1 MKVLDLQCAHLHSFE
16 GWFASEDDFQSQ
28 NGCTLIACPACGNSQ
43 ITKLLSAPRL
53 NLTSSRGEPQ
63 AVVEEAPKAAQ
74 VDTVA
79 VNENQAMASINP
91 EQLQAAWIQVIAQVM
106 STTEDVG
113 YQFAEE
119 ARKIHYGESEERG
132 IRGLATSK
140 ERQELID
147 EGIAVVPLDLA
158 AAVMKGSVH

>member
-1 MKVLDLQCAHLHSFE
+1 
-16 GWFASEDDFQSQ
+16 
-28 NGCTLIACPACGNSQ
+28 
-43 ITKLLSAPRL
+43 
-53 NLTSSRGEPQ
+53 
-63 AVVEEAPKAAQ
+63 
-74 VDTVA
+74 
-79 VNENQAMASINP
+79 MASINP
-91 EQLQAAWIQVIAQVM
+91 EQLQAAWMQVIAQVM

-113 YQFAEE
+113 NQFAEE